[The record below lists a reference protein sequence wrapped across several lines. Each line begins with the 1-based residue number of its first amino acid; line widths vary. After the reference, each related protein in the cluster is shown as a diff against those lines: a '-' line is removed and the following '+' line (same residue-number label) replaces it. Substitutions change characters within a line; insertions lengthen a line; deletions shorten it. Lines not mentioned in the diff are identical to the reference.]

1 MDYLVVENICSY
13 FKNNF
18 TMVEVVRKCLDVDY
32 DFSSESTVKM
42 RLMFYYFMFKTG
54 KNSKQANENMNQ
66 LRKLGL
72 PL

>member
-1 MDYLVVENICSY
+1 
-13 FKNNF
+13 
-18 TMVEVVRKCLDVDY
+18 MVDVVRKCLDVNY

-42 RLMFYYFMFKTG
+42 RLMFYYFWFKTG
-54 KNSKQANENMNQ
+54 KNSKQANEHMNQ